1 MGNVGGVTSVGV
13 KTYDAA
19 YGQRNNNNKTHENHP
34 NMGGMSLFNPYENV
48 NCTAK
53 EVHNNRA
60 NTMDK
65 AMNVSPGAHF
75 MGESSKQPQ
84 QYENISYQRTDS
96 DLLSAFKN
104 NPYTQ
109 PLNSVA

>member
-1 MGNVGGVTSVGV
+1 
-13 KTYDAA
+13 
-19 YGQRNNNNKTHENHP
+19 
-34 NMGGMSLFNPYENV
+34 
-48 NCTAK
+48 
-53 EVHNNRA
+53 
-60 NTMDK
+60 
-65 AMNVSPGAHF
+65 MNVSPGAHF